1 MQFLFKVQYGDN
13 HIVPKICLVLQ
24 CRFYFIT
31 GVYHRD
37 NSVIKR
43 VMVSQKQYHKPRQKY
58 DLYYSLS
65 LSLSVLLLFCLFAP
79 LQFLLFFF
87 YHFIYL
93 FIYFFVVV
101 ITFVFTYEFVEEFF
115 WPFFR

>member
-1 MQFLFKVQYGDN
+1 M
-13 HIVPKICLVLQ
+13 VPKICLVLQ

-31 GVYHRD
+31 GVYPRD

-65 LSLSVLLLFCLFAP
+65 LSLCIAFVLLFAP

-87 YHFIYL
+87 YHFIY
-93 FIYFFVVV
+93 
-101 ITFVFTYEFVEEFF
+101 
-115 WPFFR
+115 

>member
-1 MQFLFKVQYGDN
+1 M
-13 HIVPKICLVLQ
+13 VPKICLVLH

-31 GVYHRD
+31 GVYPRN

-65 LSLSVLLLFCLFAP
+65 LSVLLLFCLFAP
-79 LQFLLFFF
+79 QQFLLFFF